1 MLLPPEFTNI
11 WETAFDVTTTFD
23 CSVNRSNANTPTATS
38 MYLINHFLDTL
49 ILGQPAPDPSQANQT
64 NAVTGTN
71 SLGEQ
76 FDLCVGQQGRNPN
89 FMLVDVRTFNSLVDF
104 FLMVPSSTSTVVDL
118 CSKSLLPL
126 MASPIHLLRP
136 LRLRE
141 EQVLLRHPHRTPAR
155 LASVSGAQFGWSLAA

>member
-1 MLLPPEFTNI
+1 MIPLPSEFTNI
-11 WETAFDVTTTFD
+11 WETAYDVTTSFD

-38 MYLINHFLDTL
+38 MYLINHFLDTV

-76 FDLCVGQQGRNPN
+76 FNLCVGQQGRNPN
-89 FMLVDVRTFNSLVDF
+89 FMLVDVCAFHYLVNF
-104 FLMVPSSTSTVVDL
+104 FLIVPSSTSTVVDL
-118 CSKSLLPL
+118 YSKSLLPL
-126 MASPIHLLRP
+126 MASPIHLPRP

-141 EQVLLRHPHRTPAR
+141 EQAQHPHRA
-155 LASVSGAQFGWSLAA
+155 